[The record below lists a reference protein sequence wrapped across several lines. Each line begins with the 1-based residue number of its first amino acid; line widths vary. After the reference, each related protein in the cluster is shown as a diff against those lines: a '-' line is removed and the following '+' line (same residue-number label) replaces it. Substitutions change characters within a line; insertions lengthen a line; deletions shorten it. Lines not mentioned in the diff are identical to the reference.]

1 MRRVSFLPVLV
12 ALMSAGSAFTP
23 ALAQDGAPPRPT
35 TVIVQPKAPVAAPK
49 AKAAPQISFVRPSSP
64 TDRYASAVDQA
75 SQCRAQC
82 SETHNVC
89 AVDDSGA
96 GGQCDSEW
104 SRCNVRC
111 SGTGYPFHSS
121 AFKRGN

>member
-1 MRRVSFLPVLV
+1 MRRVHLLL
-12 ALMSAGSAFTP
+12 ALAALSAP
-23 ALAQDGAPPRPT
+23 ALASSALAQQGALPRPT
-35 TVIVQPKAPVAAPK
+35 AVIAQPKAPAKPMPK
-49 AKAAPQISFVRPSSP
+49 PKAAPGISFIRPSLPAS
-64 TDRYASAVDQA
+64 RYASAVDQA

-104 SRCNVRC
+104 SRCTVRC
-111 SGTGYPFHSS
+111 SGGGYPFHSS
-121 AFKRGN
+121 AFKPSN

>member
-12 ALMSAGSAFTP
+12 ALTLAGP
-23 ALAQDGAPPRPT
+23 ALAQEGAPPRPT
-35 TVIVQPKAPVAAPK
+35 TVISQPKPQVVAKPK
-49 AKAAPQISFVRPSSP
+49 VAPQMSFLRPSLP
-64 TDRYASAVDQA
+64 TSRYASPIDQA

-111 SGTGYPFHSS
+111 SGSGYPFHSS